1 MPLILRITS
10 LLRDRHPAM
19 GGTAWCIGVV
29 GNSRIR
35 AVTHYGKA
43 GFEVS
48 WQVTPAATGGDHA
61 QEHAGA

>member
-1 MPLILRITS
+1 MPLILRLTS
-10 LLRDRHPAM
+10 LFRDRPPAT

-48 WQVTPAATGGDHA
+48 WQVIPAEAGGGAA
-61 QEHAGA
+61 QEHAGV